1 MHALLTVLLV
11 TTLSS
16 PTQTGAAPL
25 DLYPAAAIR
34 VRAPPTRYLAESGA
48 MDADSMADE
57 CRFRRR
63 GPFMLLAAG
72 GVQTFGA
79 LGYALAE
86 YDHRHGGNG
95 EEYAFSAGFSI
106 MALIGGTAF
115 ALVSGTLL
123 AKDAVAWR
131 SCRQGR

>member
-1 MHALLTVLLV
+1 MPALVALLASL
-11 TTLSS
+11 
-16 PTQTGAAPL
+16 AASQPKAAAF
-25 DLYPAAAIR
+25 DLFPAAVTRPSPPPAR
-34 VRAPPTRYLAESGA
+34 FLSDAGPPDPRATGG
-48 MDADSMADE
+48 E

-86 YDHRHGGNG
+86 YDHRHGGNS
-95 EEYAFSAGFSI
+95 EEYAFSAGLSI
-106 MALIGGTAF
+106 MALVGGTAF

-131 SCRQGR
+131 SCRQNP